1 MDATI
6 ITLFLIS
13 IFIGGIVSGLAGFA
27 FGLVVS
33 GVWLHII
40 TPLQTTTLI
49 CGYGI
54 FVQAYGMWRLRRAFN
69 WRHVT
74 PIVLGGT
81 VGVPIGVWLLAFM
94 NPAYLRLGVGILLVA
109 YGIDGLL
116 RPAVRGVPANVPV
129 ELGVGFFNGVLGGMT
144 GLSGV
149 FITIWC
155 SMRGWPKD
163 VQRSVYQPV
172 ILAAFVVTAAALAAN
187 GAVTADVMRLYVYG
201 APALAAGIWIG
212 FNIYG
217 RLDDRMFRKI
227 VLILLLILGVVLVVP
242 EVANLRG

>member
-1 MDATI
+1 
-6 ITLFLIS
+6 
-13 IFIGGIVSGLAGFA
+13 
-27 FGLVVS
+27 
-33 GVWLHII
+33 
-40 TPLQTTTLI
+40 
-49 CGYGI
+49 
-54 FVQAYGMWRLRRAFN
+54 
-69 WRHVT
+69 VT
-74 PIVLGGT
+74 PIVIGGT

-109 YGIDGLL
+109 YSIDGLL
-116 RPAVRGVPANVPV
+116 RPTVRGVPANVPV

-144 GLSGV
+144 GLAGV
-149 FITIWC
+149 FITVWC

-187 GAVTADVMRLYVYG
+187 GAVTADVVRLYIYG

-217 RLDDRMFRKI
+217 RLGDRMFRKI
-227 VLILLLILGVVLVVP
+227 ILILLLISGVVLVVP